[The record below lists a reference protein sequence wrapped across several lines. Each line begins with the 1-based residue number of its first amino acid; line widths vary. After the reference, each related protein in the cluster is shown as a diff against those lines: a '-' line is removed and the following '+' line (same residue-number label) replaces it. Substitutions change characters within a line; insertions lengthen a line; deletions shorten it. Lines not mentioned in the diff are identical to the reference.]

1 MSDIMLEVDDEMR
14 SQQLKAMWARYGQWI
29 IGLFVATVLAT
40 AIGVLWFNYINGKLE
55 KDTDRLLNVLQ
66 QEDPSS
72 KETMAA
78 LSDLQKKAAAPLR
91 TIVAMQNAQRLEQ
104 AGDIKATAD
113 TYQTIIDDRKAPKA
127 YRQLATVHRVRLGLI
142 QKEDA
147 DKLLGMID
155 PLTAEGANFRPSAM
169 ELKGVLLQQ
178 QGKKAEANAVFQALS
193 TDVTAPNTLRLRAQ
207 TMMNYE
213 TGNAQ

>member
-1 MSDIMLEVDDEMR
+1 MSDIMLEVDDEIR

-40 AIGVLWFNYINGKLE
+40 AIGVLWFNYINDKLE

-78 LSDLQKKAAAPLR
+78 LSELQKKATAPLR

-104 AGDIKATAD
+104 AGDIKATSD
-113 TYQTIIDDRKAPKA
+113 TYQSIIDDRKAPKV

-142 QKEDA
+142 EKEDA
-147 DKLLGMID
+147 SKLIGMID

-207 TMMNYE
+207 TMTNYE